1 MALKYWVGGT
11 GPWTGAGPSASR
23 VNWSN
28 SSGGA
33 TGAIAPA
40 STDDV
45 ILDGNSGAGT
55 ITISGTVQM
64 RSIEATSY
72 LGTLTGSGNMQIVGS
87 NTGNQNSG
95 KSIELGT
102 GMVYSYSGVFTITA
116 TNGSGSINFNGK
128 THSTGSISFNS
139 GAALGPTAVWTLA
152 NNLTATGS
160 TITVTTGGFTT
171 NNYNITCG
179 RFDISAGVNTKVL
192 DLGSSTITL
201 TNTSGA
207 VWANQSTGGLTFNAG
222 TSTIRYNA
230 NAVGTI
236 SFLGGGVTYYNVEF
250 LRGSST
256 SQLTVTGN
264 NTFFNFI
271 DDTSTAAHTISFA
284 TSVSFTN
291 TFQNFNVSGSSTSS
305 RITLSGGTA
314 GANFVKSTTGAV
326 LTYYLNIGSNTTS
339 VTPDNTWYAYGSI
352 GTGTGWVR
360 NNRLSLLGIG

>member
-11 GPWTGAGPSASR
+11 GPWTSAGPAASR
-23 VNWSN
+23 VHWSN

-33 TGAIAPA
+33 TGATAPA
-40 STDDV
+40 SADDV

-95 KSIELGT
+95 KSIELGA
-102 GMVYSYSGVFTITA
+102 GMAYSYTGTITITA
-116 TNGSGSINFNGK
+116 GNGSGSINFNGK
-128 THSTGSISFNS
+128 THSTGSITFNG
-139 GAALGPTAVWTLA
+139 GAASVWTLA

-160 TITVTTGGFTT
+160 TIVVTAGGFTT

-179 RFDISAGVNTKVL
+179 RFDIGAGTAVKVL
-192 DLGSSTITL
+192 NLGSSIITL
-201 TNTSGA
+201 TNTSA
-207 VWANQSTGGLTFNAG
+207 AIWANQSSGGLTFNAG

-230 NAVGTI
+230 NASATI

-250 LRGSST
+250 IRGSST
-256 SQLTVTGN
+256 AQLNVTGS

-271 DDTSTAAHTISFA
+271 DNTSTAAHTIA
-284 TSVSFTN
+284 FTAGSTQ
-291 TFQNFNVSGSSTSS
+291 TFQNFNVSGSSSAS
-305 RITLSGGTA
+305 RISLTGSPGVV
-314 GANFVKSTTGAV
+314 NFVKSTTGAL